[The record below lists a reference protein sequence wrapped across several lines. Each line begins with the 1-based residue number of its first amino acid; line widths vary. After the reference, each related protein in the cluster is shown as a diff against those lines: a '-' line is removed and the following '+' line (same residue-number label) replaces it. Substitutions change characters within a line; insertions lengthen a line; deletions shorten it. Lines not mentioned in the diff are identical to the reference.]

1 MHAIAMK
8 VLVGLIPAAAMA
20 QGAAYSLPA
29 FTKADT
35 LRGSIGP
42 NRAWWNVLHYDVEVW
57 PEYRTETITARC
69 GIRFASKGGRTMQ
82 IDLQQPLLVDSVV
95 FQQQQLPFE
104 RDGNLLLVEPG
115 GPQGLAAGEY
125 SLQVYYHGTPRRA
138 RRAPWDG
145 GWVWSKDALGRPW
158 MTVACQTLG
167 ASAWYPC
174 KDHQSDEPDQGAALT
189 VVVPDTLVAV
199 ANGRLKSKLPKGD
212 RIAWRWEVRNP
223 INSYNLVPYIGKYES
238 FAETY
243 QGEEGQLDCTYWVL
257 DYNLEKAKQQFQQV
271 RPMLQCFEYWFGP
284 YPFYEDGYQLVEAPH
299 LGMEHQSAVA
309 YGNQYLNGYLGR
321 DLSGSGWGNRW
332 DFIIIHESGH
342 EWFGNNVTSKDIADM
357 WIHEGFTNYS
367 ETIFTQCQ
375 HGLAAGEA
383 YVQGIRRNIRNDRP
397 IIGQYGVHHQGS
409 GDMYYKGANMIHSIR
424 TAMQNDSLFR
434 QMLRGINQRF
444 YHQTTTTSELM
455 HYMQS
460 FCRFD
465 LKPIFDQ
472 YLTTTQIPVLEWKL
486 QNKQLSV
493 RFTNCYPAFTMPV
506 FLPTATGQGVWK
518 KINTG
523 WTTVATQLTD
533 LQTEQQWNQNLYIYY
548 QKAKRRK

>member
-1 MHAIAMK
+1 MEAHSQK
-8 VLVGLIPAAAMA
+8 QVP
-20 QGAAYSLPA
+20 

-57 PEYRTETITARC
+57 PEYLSETITARC

-82 IDLQQPLLVDSVV
+82 IDLQQPLVVDSVV
-95 FQQQQLPFE
+95 FQQRQLPFE
-104 RDGNLLLVEPG
+104 RDGNLLLVQPG

-145 GWVWSKDALGRPW
+145 GWVWSKDAQGRPW

-167 ASAWYPC
+167 ASVWYPC

-223 INSYNLVPYIGKYES
+223 INTYNLVPYIGKYES

-243 QGEEGQLDCTYWVL
+243 QGEDGRLDCTYWVL

-271 RPMLQCFEYWFGP
+271 KPMLQCFEHWFGP

-321 DLSGSGWGNRW
+321 DLSGSGWGSRW

-357 WIHEGFTNYS
+357 WIHESFTNYS

-375 HGLAAGEA
+375 HGIAAAEA

-397 IIGQYGVHHQGS
+397 IIGQYGVHNEGS

-434 QMLRGINQRF
+434 QMLRGINKRF
-444 YHQTTTTSELM
+444 YHQTTSTPELM
-455 HYMQS
+455 QYMQS
-460 FCRFD
+460 FCRFE

-486 QNKQLSV
+486 QDKQLSV
-493 RFTNCYPAFTMPV
+493 RFTSCDQAFTMPV
-506 FLPTATGQGVWK
+506 FLPTAAGKGVWK
-518 KINTG
+518 KINTS
-523 WTTVATQLTD
+523 WTTVATQLND
-533 LQTEQQWNQNLYIYY
+533 RQTEQGWNANLYIGY
-548 QKAKRRK
+548 QKAKEKK